1 MMGLLGHLTPIE
13 ILGRRHTRKK
23 GTRRPEHLVRGVS
36 SSIGPKAEATP
47 ITRCSGNP

>member
-23 GTRRPEHLVRGVS
+23 GTKKQTKQEDP
-36 SSIGPKAEATP
+36 SI
-47 ITRCSGNP
+47 

>member
-23 GTRRPEHLVRGVS
+23 GTKKPKSDLSSEVS
-36 SSIGPKAEATP
+36 QENILEDKYKNIPY
-47 ITRCSGNP
+47 